1 MSETKDFQVNKVRQ
15 QLQNVSIANGQLKNS
30 PLSLTNPMIP
40 EISINSSTQSNTPIQ
55 QRPTTL
61 NIKLQTQQIS
71 IQQQQTIT
79 TIVDPKEVGHNI
91 FILAHQ
97 LSRHS
102 EELALLLNP
111 DNTKNEMTKTA
122 LIFYRD
128 HTAQI
133 EV

>member
-30 PLSLTNPMIP
+30 PLTNPMIP
-40 EISINSSTQSNTPIQ
+40 KISINSLTQSNTPIQ

-61 NIKLQTQQIS
+61 DIKLQTQQIS
-71 IQQQQTIT
+71 IQQQPTIT

-111 DNTKNEMTKTA
+111 DNTKNEMTRTA